1 MKNFGLFLTGDISQI
16 LFSSTADTTL
26 HKKAFLIYS
35 FLYAGLWILFG
46 FHSRSTQFNKE
57 NIENKLNLSSPLLT
71 IPILLFL
78 YPAKFWGSPNH
89 FTTYLVANSLGFG
102 ILVMNIIKINISN
115 YFESIDQYKHLINRY
130 LDKNLINRYLNKIY
144 FKVTTIR
151 KNHFS

>member
-1 MKNFGLFLTGDISQI
+1 MANIETGTGASRI
-16 LFSSTADTTL
+16 LFINSADTTL

-35 FLYAGLWILFG
+35 ILYSGLWILFG

-130 LDKNLINRYLNKIY
+130 IDKNFINRYLNKIY
-144 FKVTTIR
+144 FNSLSISKV
-151 KNHFS
+151 NY

>member
-1 MKNFGLFLTGDISQI
+1 M
-16 LFSSTADTTL
+16 
-26 HKKAFLIYS
+26 
-35 FLYAGLWILFG
+35 
-46 FHSRSTQFNKE
+46 
-57 NIENKLNLSSPLLT
+57 
-71 IPILLFL
+71 LFL

-130 LDKNLINRYLNKIY
+130 IDKNLNRYLNKIY

-151 KNHFS
+151 KKSFFLREQYLSDIFRYLIIILSYFFLFIGSFALRNNAKIIKNEFLYSRGLKLNKFTKVPQILSHIVQQRN